1 MKARYPDERRD
12 ALAEGRTALGIELGS
27 TRIKA
32 VLVDDHGAPVA
43 TATSSWE
50 NHLVDGVW
58 SYEMSD
64 AWHGIQQCVAG
75 VLATVRTEYG
85 LELNRLGSMG
95 VSGMMHGYLPF
106 DSAGNQL
113 VPFRTWRNTNTGSA
127 VSELSALLGVNIP
140 HRWSVAHLYQAVMDG
155 EEHVSRVDFLTTLS
169 GYVHWRLTG
178 ERILGIG
185 DSSGMFPID
194 DATRDYDERLLS
206 IFEERLEERG
216 VPLRLRD
223 VLPRVGLAGQPAG
236 SLTAEGAALLD
247 PSGTIQ
253 PGVPLCSPEG
263 DAGTGMVATNAVAPR
278 TGNISAGTSLFAM
291 AVLEHPLSAPH
302 RELDMVTTPAGDVV
316 AMVHCNNG
324 TSDIDEWV
332 GLFSE
337 FAKAAGVDVPPD
349 DLYGILYRSALEAP
363 GDAGG
368 IVTYNYVAGEP
379 ITDTTAGRPLLMRL
393 PDAPLHLAP
402 LMRAHL
408 MSIMSTLR
416 LGMEILFE
424 EGVEIDCWVGHG
436 GLFRT
441 PSVGQRLMAAA
452 LEAPV
457 AVGTNAGE
465 GGPWGMALLA
475 LYGVAGRGRRLADFL
490 DEVVFVGG
498 AFESVYPVAED
509 VAGFRCFLE
518 RYRRGLLVERAAV
531 EALPD

>member
-1 MKARYPDERRD
+1 MKERHPDEQRD
-12 ALAEGRTALGIELGS
+12 AVAEGRTALGIELGS

-32 VLVDDHGAPVA
+32 VLIDDHGDPVA
-43 TATSSWE
+43 TSTFSWE
-50 NHLVDGVW
+50 NHLVDGMW

-75 VLATVRTEYG
+75 VLATVRTEQG
-85 LELNRLGSMG
+85 LELNRLGAMG

-113 VPFRTWRNTNTGSA
+113 VPFRTWRNTNTGPA
-127 VSELSALLGVNIP
+127 VSELSALLGVNMP

-185 DSSGMFPID
+185 DASGMFPID

-206 IFEERLEERG
+206 IVEERLKERG
-216 VPLRLRD
+216 VPMQLRD

-236 SLTAEGAALLD
+236 ALTAEGAALLD

-253 PGVPLCSPEG
+253 PGVPLFPPEG

-291 AVLEHPLSAPH
+291 AVLERPLSAPH
-302 RELDMVTTPAGDVV
+302 RELDMVTTPAGDAV

-332 GLFSE
+332 GLFGE
-337 FAKAAGVDVPPD
+337 FAKAAGMDVPPD
-349 DLYGILYRSALEAP
+349 DLYEILYRSALEAP
-363 GDAGG
+363 SDAGG
-368 IVTYNYVAGEP
+368 IVAYNYVAGEP

-393 PDAPLHLAP
+393 PDAPMHLAP

-441 PSVGQRLMAAA
+441 SGVGQRLMAAA
-452 LEAPV
+452 MEAPV

-490 DEVVFVGG
+490 DEVVFVDG
-498 AFESVYPVAED
+498 AFESISPAAED
-509 VAGFRCFLE
+509 VAGFHRFLE
-518 RYRRGLLVERAAV
+518 RYRRGLLVEKAAV
-531 EALPD
+531 EALPH